1 MPQRRI
7 FRAASAQ
14 NDLQPGKLLRLES
27 WKNKSLASIRDARR
41 RESGCRGHDVLVW
54 QMKAARD
61 REHALNEPVAEFF
74 AASRLRRTAPQ
85 KRMQHHLR
93 EQLFGNLPA
102 GGPATVPIESLPSAT
117 PGGYNR
123 IDHHVAGTG
132 IERHHIF

>member
-27 WKNKSLASIRDARR
+27 WKNKSLASMRDARR
-41 RESGCRGHDVLVW
+41 RESGCRGHDVRVW

-61 REHALNEPVAEFF
+61 RKHALNELVAEFL
-74 AASRLRRTAPQ
+74 ATSRLRRTAPQ
-85 KRMQHHLR
+85 KRMQHHLCQ
-93 EQLFGNLPA
+93 QLFGDLSSR
-102 GGPATVPIESLPSAT
+102 GPAAVPIVSLASAT